1 MARGIKSVMRQANR
15 LAKGMNNG
23 ETKII
28 SGSKING
35 ANAVVYKARNGMV
48 NLVGVSYEKGI
59 ARFFSDG
66 SSHTI
71 GNSANRTYGKARG
84 LIFSGGAK
92 FKRGSTGS
100 KGG

>member
-1 MARGIKSVMRQANR
+1 MTKGIKSVVRQANR
-15 LAKGMNNG
+15 LAKTMKNK
-23 ETKII
+23 ETRAIP
-28 SGSKING
+28 GSKING

-48 NLVGVSYEKGI
+48 NVIGASHEQGI

-66 SSHTI
+66 TALSITKDMY
-71 GNSANRTYGKARG
+71 RTYGKARN
-84 LIFSGGAK
+84 LVFSGGAK

>member
-1 MARGIKSVMRQANR
+1 MAKGIKTIMRQANR
-15 LAKGMNNG
+15 LAKGMKNG
-23 ETKII
+23 ETKTI

-48 NLVGVSYEKGI
+48 NLVGASYETGI

-71 GNSANRTYGKARG
+71 GNDANGTYGKARG
-84 LIFSGGAK
+84 LVFSGNAK